1 MAWFA
6 TIEKELHLLTYTTI
20 KSRRGRCRS
29 LYLFWYVIRQKPKQ
43 TKENRH
49 EQVRIKIS
57 NSYSSR
63 THSSEF
69 PNWRTYRV
77 LHRRV
82 YLKNKVEAEIHAKY
96 ESASQS
102 VKDTTVIVKGKA
114 KEIFT
119 EENIDNA
126 KVKLE
131 DAKTSTLSF
140 ISDLKEASESKEGED
155 NE

>member
-1 MAWFA
+1 MNKLESKSVTLIVVGLIALSFL
-6 TIEKELHLLTYTTI
+6 IGGLTGFFI
-20 KSRRGRCRS
+20 GG
-29 LYLFWYVIRQKPKQ
+29 
-43 TKENRH
+43 
-49 EQVRIKIS
+49 
-57 NSYSSR
+57 
-63 THSSEF
+63 
-69 PNWRTYRV
+69 
-77 LHRRV
+77 V